1 MSSPNLTVDLTFPT
15 GRKLSVPTGLF
26 IDNKFVPSIDG
37 TTIDTINPVTEEVL
51 ATVSTASVKDIDIAV
66 ASSRKAF
73 QTVWGRNISPVKRG
87 RLLNKLADLMERD
100 SDALAELEALD
111 NGKSAEIAKSVD
123 LPDSIAC
130 IRYYAGWSD
139 KIAGQTIEVDDA
151 GLKSAMTRIEPLGV
165 CGQIIPWNYNIMM
178 LAWKIGPALAA
189 GCTVILKPSELTPL
203 PALKLCELFV
213 EAGFPPGVFNC
224 VVSEGSVGG
233 AALSSHLDV
242 DKVAFTGSTLTG
254 RKIMAAAANSN
265 LKKVTLELGGKSP
278 HIVFKS
284 ANLKEAAGHVTGGIF
299 LNQGQDCVAGSRLY
313 VQAPVYDAFIA
324 ELKASAAE
332 WTAGY
337 GDPFKAGALGGPLV
351 SKVQRDKV
359 AGFVDSARQE
369 GAKILHGGEPWQ
381 GKGWFYLPTIIGDV
395 TPQMKVVK
403 EEIFGPVLVVTKF
416 ETDEEVIKLANDT
429 AYGLGAGF
437 HSRDA
442 NQCQRVLAK
451 LEAGT
456 VWVNQYGILYN
467 NTPFGGYKQSGMGRE
482 LGSYALENYTQVKTV
497 LWDYS
502 GASDE

>member
-1 MSSPNLTVDLTFPT
+1 MSAPSVTINVPT
-15 GRKLSVPTGLF
+15 GRKISVPTGLF
-26 IDNKFVPSIDG
+26 IDNKFVPSVAG
-37 TTIDTINPVTEEVL
+37 KTIDSINPVTEEVL
-51 ATVSTASVKDIDIAV
+51 ATVSNATVEDIDIAV

-73 QTVWGRNISPVKRG
+73 STVWGRNITPVARG
-87 RLLNKLADLMERD
+87 ALLYKLADLMERD
-100 SDALAELEALD
+100 QETLAELEALD

-130 IRYYAGWSD
+130 LRYYAGWAD
-139 KIAGQTIEVDDA
+139 KIVGQTVEVDDG

-189 GCTVILKPSELTPL
+189 GCTVVLKPSELTPL
-203 PALKLCELFV
+203 PALKLCELFA

-254 RKIMAAAANSN
+254 RKIMAAAASSN
-265 LKKVTLELGGKSP
+265 LKKVTLELGGKSA

-284 ANLKEAAGHVTGGIF
+284 ANLKEAAAAVTGGIF

-313 VQAPVYDAFIA
+313 VQSSVYDAFLQ
-324 ELKASAAE
+324 ELTASAKE
-332 WTAGY
+332 WTEGY
-337 GDPFKAGALGGPLV
+337 GDPFAPGALGGPLV
-351 SKVQRDKV
+351 SKLQRDKV
-359 AGFVDSARQE
+359 EKYVDSAREE
-369 GAKILHGGEPWQ
+369 GANVIYGGKAPEK
-381 GKGWFYLPTIIGDV
+381 KGWFYEPTIIADV
-395 TPQMKVVK
+395 TPNMKVVK
-403 EEIFGPVLVVTKF
+403 EEIFGPVVVMAKF
-416 ETDEEVIKLANDT
+416 ETEDEVIALANNST
-429 AYGLGAGF
+429 YGLGAGF

-456 VWVNQYGILYN
+456 VWVNQYGNLYN

-497 LWDYS
+497 LWNYADKT
-502 GASDE
+502 EV